1 MFIGTTIFEKIGSLI
16 PGYEGYAEREG
27 RREVDKKLRDFICS
41 KLIDFEKRIYQE
53 LDTLVNSNQ
62 IAEAKKLD
70 NFRKLLMTF
79 SSKINYAPYG
89 ASGLFADE
97 KIDEEKLEQ
106 LYQFDLELLQ
116 KIETL
121 VSIEDISI
129 AENSMHLLAVAKEQ
143 LKNRNHFIQNLT
155 Y

>member
-1 MFIGTTIFEKIGSLI
+1 MGISIFEKIGSLI

-27 RREVDKKLRDFICS
+27 RREVDKKLRYFICS
-41 KLIDFEKRIYQE
+41 KLMDFEKRIYQE
-53 LDTLVNSNQ
+53 LENLINSNY
-62 IAEAKKLD
+62 IVEAKKLD
-70 NFRKLLMTF
+70 NFRKLLKTF

-116 KIETL
+116 KIEML
-121 VSIEDISI
+121 VSIDHVSAIDYSI
-129 AENSMHLLAVAKEQ
+129 LLLEEAKVQ